1 MNVPFIKKIASI
13 GILGLIAISACA
25 PVSESPVT
33 ESSIARMQ
41 PSGLNPLIWPK
52 VTSAVAPD
60 AAMEKKIDALL
71 AEMTLEQKVGQ
82 LIQPELRHITPTDIK
97 KYHIG
102 SLLNGGG
109 SFPGENKHAAI
120 EDWIALAD
128 SFYHASMDTSDG
140 GSAIP
145 IMWGTDAVHGHNNVI
160 GATIFPHNI
169 ALGATRNPELIRQIA
184 AATAREV
191 AVTGIDWNFSPTV
204 AVARDHR
211 WGRAYEAY
219 AEDPAVVKAYGGAY
233 VEGLQGTAN
242 SAEFMAADKLIGTA
256 KHFIADGGTTDGVD
270 RGDAQMSEQEL
281 LAVHGA
287 GYISALES
295 GVQTVMASFNSWHGN
310 KMHGHKYLLT
320 DVLKNQM
327 GFDGL
332 VVGDWNG
339 HEFVAGCTK
348 TNCPQAINAGVD
360 IFMAPDADWKTLYA
374 NTLQQAQSG
383 EIPLARVDDAVR
395 RILRVKMR
403 AGLFEKG
410 APSTRAF
417 AGKKE
422 FIGAPAHRAIA
433 RQAVRESLVLLK
445 NNNNLLPL
453 SRKLNVLVAGDGADN
468 IGKQSGG
475 WTVSW
480 QGTGNSNSD
489 FPGGTSIYQG
499 IAEVVTAAG
508 GSVILNEAGNYE
520 KKPGAQKPDVAI
532 VVFGENPYAEMQGD
546 LGDLAYRAPA
556 DLELLHRLKTEGIPV
571 VSLFITGRPLWV
583 NPELNAS
590 DAFVAIWQPGVEGGG
605 VADVIFSDATGK
617 INHDFKGKLSF
628 SWPATPAQSPLNVG
642 QENYTPL
649 FPFGYGLT
657 YADKNNIDELSE
669 QGVSAPVARD
679 RLDIFNNRTLA
690 PWKMTLADRLNNS
703 TVLTGSSAT
712 LGSLKV
718 RAVDREVQEDSLRI
732 QWNGEAFARAGFY
745 AQQRTDLNE
754 FARQGGAL
762 VVDLK
767 VNTAPTAAVQL
778 GIYCGQDCGAQIAL
792 DSLLQSAPLNEWKT
806 VSVALACLAQAGAK
820 LDMVL
825 APFYLASEGAL
836 DLSVHNLR
844 VEKNVAA
851 DISCQD

>member
-1 MNVPFIKKIASI
+1 MIVRSIKKIASI
-13 GILGLIAISACA
+13 GILGLISITACA
-25 PVSESPVT
+25 PVT
-33 ESSIARMQ
+33 EPKSSQVQSSA
-41 PSGLNPLIWPK
+41 LTPLIWPK
-52 VTSAVAPD
+52 ITSAVAQDP
-60 AAMEKKIDALL
+60 AMEQKIDALI
-71 AEMTLEQKVGQ
+71 ARMTLEQKVGQ
-82 LIQPELRHITPTDIK
+82 LIQPELRYITPADIK

-109 SFPGENKHAAI
+109 SFPGENKHAAM

-169 ALGATRNPELIRQIA
+169 ALGATRNPELVRQIA
-184 AATAREV
+184 AVTAREV
-191 AVTGIDWNFSPTV
+191 AVTGIDWNFAPTV
-204 AVARDHR
+204 AVARDDR

-219 AEDPAVVKAYGGAY
+219 AEDSAIVKAYGAAY
-233 VEGLQGTAN
+233 VEGLQGKAN
-242 SAEFMAADKLIGTA
+242 SAEFMAPDKLIGTA
-256 KHFIADGGTTDGVD
+256 KHFIADGGTTGGVD

-281 LAVHGA
+281 LDIHGA
-287 GYISALES
+287 GYVSALES
-295 GVQTVMASFNSWHGN
+295 GVQTVMASFNSWHGE

-348 TNCPQAINAGVD
+348 TNCPQVINAGVD

-383 EIPLARVDDAVR
+383 EISKARVDDAVR

-410 APSTRAF
+410 VPSSRAF
-417 AGKKE
+417 AGKQE
-422 FIGAPAHRAIA
+422 IIGAPEHRAVA

-453 SRKLNVLVAGDGADN
+453 SRKFNVLVAGDGADN

-475 WTVSW
+475 WTISW
-480 QGTGNSNSD
+480 QGTGNSNSE
-489 FPGGTSIYQG
+489 FPGGTSIYTG
-499 IAEVVTAAG
+499 IADVVTAAG
-508 GSVILNEAGNYE
+508 GSVVLNEAGDYWQT
-520 KKPGAQKPDVAI
+520 PGQQKPDVAI

-546 LGDLAYRAPA
+546 VSDLAYRAPA
-556 DLELLHRLKTEGIPV
+556 DIALLRRLKAAGIPV

-605 VADVIFSDATGK
+605 VTDVIFSDASGK
-617 INHDFKGKLSF
+617 VNHDFKGKLSF
-628 SWPATPAQSPLNVG
+628 SWPATPVQSPLNIG
-642 QENYTPL
+642 QANYEPL
-649 FPFGYGLT
+649 FAFGYGLT
-657 YADKNNIDELSE
+657 YADKKNIDELSE
-669 QGVSAPVARD
+669 QGVSAPAAQN
-679 RLDIFNNRTLA
+679 RLDIFNNRTLS
-690 PWKMTLADRLNNS
+690 PWQMTLADPVNNT

-712 LGSLKV
+712 LGSVNV
-718 RAVDREVQEDSLRI
+718 RAVDRHVQEDSVRI
-732 QWNGEAFARAGFY
+732 QWDGQAPARAGFY
-745 AQQRTDLNE
+745 GQERTDLNE

-762 VVDLK
+762 VVDIK
-767 VNTAPTAAVQL
+767 VNTAPTAAVHL
-778 GIYCGQDCGAQIAL
+778 GMYCGQDCGAQIAFE
-792 DSLLQSAPLNEWKT
+792 SLVRSAPLNEWKT
-806 VSVALACLAQAGAK
+806 VSVALSCLAQAGAK

-825 APFYLASEGAL
+825 APFYLASEGVL
-836 DLSVHNLR
+836 DLSIYNLR
-844 VEKNVAA
+844 VEKDVAA